1 MPAETAAEREQVNV
15 FTINN
20 TVLFKH
26 YFDGNEV
33 FYRLKPYYNSNEYRF
48 EVPVG
53 KFDSLRRF
61 LRTHGYDMTIIDRQT
76 DYYVAVK
83 QYSAHPDGIF
93 KLSVYTERVD
103 GYNCFLMKD
112 QDAVKTAI
120 NQGAER
126 LSALPLRLSTE
137 TLADFATPSV

>member
-1 MPAETAAEREQVNV
+1 MPAETAAEREQVNA

-26 YFDGNEV
+26 YFDGNTV
-33 FYRLKPYYNSNEYRF
+33 FTRLKPYYNGNEYRF
-48 EVPVG
+48 EVPTD

-61 LRTHGYDMTIIDRQT
+61 LRTNGYDMRIIDRQM
-76 DYYVAVK
+76 DFYVAVK
-83 QYSAHPDGIF
+83 QYSTHPEGIF
-93 KLSVYTERVD
+93 KLSVYTESAD

-112 QDAVKTAI
+112 QDAVETAI

-126 LSALPLRLSTE
+126 LSSLSLRLSTE
-137 TLADFATPSV
+137 TLADFAISSA